1 MNKLK
6 FGWKYYFS
14 PTPKRIRVFGDSLAS
29 AGVFAGTISALNG
42 HPYLASAVFV
52 AAWIGKVISNFFA
65 EENEE
70 KKEI

>member
-1 MNKLK
+1 MSKLN
-6 FGWKYYFS
+6 FGWKYYFC
-14 PTPKRIRVFGDSLAS
+14 PTPKRIKVLGDSLAS
-29 AGVFAGTISALNG
+29 AGVFAGAISALNG

-65 EENEE
+65 EETTE